1 MQSSSILTRPGIC
14 LKGAKVSKSF
24 WGTAIDRIHLQC
36 KDTNKTKQK
45 KPKSGHN
52 NSLIWYVYIN
62 VKRNNKCL
70 KI

>member
-45 KPKSGHN
+45 KPNLGTT
-52 NSLIWYVYIN
+52 IV
-62 VKRNNKCL
+62 
-70 KI
+70 